1 MLAYAIEQEGGM
13 IAKLCRT
20 TFPPLGDISIQ
31 GHFVL
36 LGCFINQEGG
46 MIAKLFGTNYRPL
59 CVVSALPF

>member
-20 TFPPLGDISIQ
+20 TFSPLGDISIQ

-36 LGCFINQEGG
+36 LGYFINQEGG
-46 MIAKLFGTNYRPL
+46 MIAKLFRTIFPPL
-59 CVVSALPF
+59 GVISWGP